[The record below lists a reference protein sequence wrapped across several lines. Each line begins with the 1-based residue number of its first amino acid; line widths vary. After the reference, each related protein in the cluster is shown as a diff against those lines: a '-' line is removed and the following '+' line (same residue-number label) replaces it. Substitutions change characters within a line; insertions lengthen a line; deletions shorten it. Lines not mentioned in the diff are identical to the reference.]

1 MGNLAEWFG
10 PVKEKSKRRKFRS
23 SWIGCGAT
31 NIQMRLYLIHLL
43 KGDWRWAS
51 AASCN
56 CRILISEKGPMFFPL
71 TSCLNESHQKR
82 SEHSRKTWRTLL
94 SGWINFGLFCF
105 GGLWFMFWM
114 WMGFPVLAGL
124 FLNMA
129 KDPFFMLVPLYGPNG
144 RLWPNGTF
152 VGELAVE
159 WNYSGVQ
166 QCSKLFPP
174 FSFICLSSPKHAF
187 SQWNTSPRK
196 QACPSHLSS
205 VSYLIAN
212 RVCFDR
218 LKEVGILAKE
228 SIE

>member
-1 MGNLAEWFG
+1 MDWVRCDKHTNETIFNSPAERWLKVSKCRELQLSYPNKWKGTNVF
-10 PVKEKSKRRKFRS
+10 PIDFLFERKS
-23 SWIGCGAT
+23 
-31 NIQMRLYLIHLL
+31 
-43 KGDWRWAS
+43 
-51 AASCN
+51 
-56 CRILISEKGPMFFPL
+56 SETIRTLP
-71 TSCLNESHQKR
+71 
-82 SEHSRKTWRTLL
+82 KTWRTLL

-124 FLNMA
+124 FLNMP
-129 KDPFFMLVPLYGPNG
+129 KDPFFMLPLYGPNG

-159 WNYSGVQ
+159 WNSSGVQ
-166 QCSKLFPP
+166 LFSP

-212 RVCFDR
+212 RVCCDR